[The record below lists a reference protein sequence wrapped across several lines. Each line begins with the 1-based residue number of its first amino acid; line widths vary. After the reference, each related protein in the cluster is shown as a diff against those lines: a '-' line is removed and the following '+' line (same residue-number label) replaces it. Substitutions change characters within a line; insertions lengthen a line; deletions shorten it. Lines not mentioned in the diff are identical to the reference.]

1 MNLALVAH
9 RFGFSFA
16 DMQQMKLWEVNALLE
31 HIKRE
36 QTEQRLAER
45 QARHH

>member
-1 MNLALVAH
+1 MNLALIAH

-36 QTEQRLAER
+36 QTQQRLQER
-45 QARHH
+45 NASHR

>member
-1 MNLALVAH
+1 VNLALIAH

-36 QTEQRLAER
+36 QTQQRLHER
-45 QARHH
+45 NAQHR